1 MRTTFALIFK
11 FVATLAASWIA
22 FDLID
27 KNPFNWVLVIA
38 LAGTLLNYFVGN
50 LLVMTSM
57 GKVIE
62 SIGDG
67 ILGAFTA
74 YVVDF
79 LVADFISS
87 VTGLIVFALVIML
100 VEYLFH
106 IYLYKNEKD
115 AHSEFHKDIPF
126 E

>member
-1 MRTTFALIFK
+1 MRTTFALILK
-11 FVATLAASWIA
+11 FIATLLASWIA

-27 KNPFNWVLVIA
+27 ENPFNWVLVIA
-38 LAGTLLNYFVGN
+38 LAGSLLNYFVGY
-50 LLVMTSM
+50 LLIMKSM

-79 LVADFISS
+79 LVVDFISS

-100 VEYLFH
+100 VEYVFH
-106 IYLYKNEKD
+106 IYLYKGEIDTHN
-115 AHSEFHKDIPF
+115 EFHKDIPL